1 MKLLNLKLIL
11 LVLLICLAFASAAY
25 ALKPLIFR
33 VEKQVEIE
41 QAIEAFEEAREKT
54 QPAPTEAE
62 TPTVGEPVKLPYA
75 ELLRDMSY
83 YNARIYVNRQEGLNS
98 RSAYAVSH
106 FDLGS
111 YGLSSEVFGVIR
123 IPAMDLEM
131 PLYLGASDANMANGA
146 AVLAQTSIPIG
157 GESTHAVIAGHT
169 GLPTAELFTHL
180 TDLKEGD
187 IFLIRVLGE
196 THRYEIDSIRVVWPE
211 EESAYL
217 GVENGQDLVTLYTCT
232 PYGINDRR
240 LLVRGRRIYPDLEN
254 GSAGGQELRFTEN
267 NYLLVVKAILLAS
280 LAPLIFMTGVI
291 RLVKGQKKKG
301 KKKWRDAGNGADAY
315 EETEYFRDDRFEF
328 GYRGTGGE
336 VYENEPA
343 ARHPACRSESYGG
356 SVTPGESAFAGRFE
370 TYGSFYGDA
379 DHVYRGTM

>member
-157 GESTHAVIAGHT
+157 GESTNAVIAGHR
-169 GLPTAELFTHL
+169 GWNGYKYFMDIELLQPGDEVTITNLWETL
-180 TDLKEGD
+180 TYA
-187 IFLIRVLGE
+187 VV
-196 THRYEIDSIRVVWPE
+196 EIKIVS
-211 EESAYL
+211 
-217 GVENGQDLVTLYTCT
+217 
-232 PYGINDRR
+232 
-240 LLVRGRRIYPDLEN
+240 PDD
-254 GSAGGQELRFTEN
+254 
-267 NYLLVVKAILLAS
+267 VDAILIQPGKDMITLLTCHPPNS
-280 LAPLIFMTGVI
+280 GG
-291 RLVKGQKKKG
+291 RYRYLVYCE
-301 KKKWRDAGNGADAY
+301 RT
-315 EETEYFRDDRFEF
+315 TE
-328 GYRGTGGE
+328 
-336 VYENEPA
+336 
-343 ARHPACRSESYGG
+343 
-356 SVTPGESAFAGRFE
+356 
-370 TYGSFYGDA
+370 
-379 DHVYRGTM
+379 